1 MLTGYENKLAKIRQK
16 HFKWTDEHIDDSLWV
31 QEAGQE
37 DNTRDED
44 RDWETCG
51 GRCVVAR
58 WTVDTT
64 DNKVQVIAVVA
75 VVWGSK
81 HQ

>member
-1 MLTGYENKLAKIRQK
+1 MYLFNTFPYIPQK
-16 HFKWTDEHIDDSLWV
+16 HFKWTDEQIDDSLWV

-44 RDWETCG
+44 SDWQKCG

-64 DNKVQVIAVVA
+64 DNKVQVITGVI
-75 VVWGSK
+75 G
-81 HQ
+81 